1 MARGSG
7 LPVVEVLVIF
17 LVVFIVQLVTALAD
31 LVGSLF
37 VLSAPLEENPWTIP
51 LSVYAHGSL
60 NHLLSNAIAL
70 ILFGWPVARAT
81 TRVRFHV
88 FFVVTGS
95 IAGIS
100 QIFVSDALASAPL
113 IGGSGS
119 AGVLGASGAVFALL
133 GYFLASNRLSS
144 TLGSFLSVPRW
155 LRYTAFV
162 IIAVLLTLATAQPGV
177 AIIAHFIGLLLGLV
191 AGQFNLLRVS

>member
-7 LPVVEVLVIF
+7 LPVIEVLVVF
-17 LVVFIVQLVTALAD
+17 LVVFVVQLVTALAN

-37 VLSAPLEENPWTIP
+37 VLSAPLAENPWTIP
-51 LSVYAHGSL
+51 LSVYAHGSI

-81 TRVRFHV
+81 TRPRFHV

-100 QIFVSDALASAPL
+100 QIYVSESLASAPL
-113 IGGSGS
+113 IGGSAS
-119 AGVLGASGAVFALL
+119 VGVLGASGAVFALL

-155 LRYTAFV
+155 LRYAAFV
-162 IIAVLLTLATAQPGV
+162 IIAILLTMATAQPGV
-177 AIIAHFIGLLLGLV
+177 ALIAHFIGLLLGLV
-191 AGQFNLLRVS
+191 AGRFNLLRVS